1 MEHMVD
7 MTLPSTRRAEP
18 PRYFR
23 AKVEVQRRIEQLGHG
38 DTLQAER
45 RLADQLGVSRTTL
58 RKALAELSAEGV
70 LRREHGSGTYVA
82 PPKIVRVRQLTSLSE
97 DFGVDGKTV
106 ASRVL
111 SCDHVAAD
119 AETQAAL
126 ELGRG
131 ARVYR
136 VTRLRIVDDEPL
148 AIEVANLRG
157 PLRGLAARL
166 DEQASLYEALRVHY
180 SREIAF
186 VEDTVETALASPDEA
201 ELLGVAT
208 GHPLLMVHRL
218 GRDGAGTALEWTR
231 SVYRGDRFKF
241 VARATADRP
250 APGERP
256 SVAH

>member
-1 MEHMVD
+1 MVD
-7 MTLPSTRRAEP
+7 TTLHGTRHAEL

-38 DTLQAER
+38 DTLPAER

-82 PPKIVRVRQLTSLSE
+82 PPKVVRVRQLTSLSE
-97 DFGVDGKTV
+97 DFGVDGKKV
-106 ASRVL
+106 DSRVL
-111 SCDHVAAD
+111 SCDHILAD

-126 ELGRG
+126 ELSRG
-131 ARVYR
+131 TRVYR

-148 AIEVANLRG
+148 AIEVAHLRG
-157 PLRGLAARL
+157 PLRGLAGRL
-166 DEQASLYEALRVHY
+166 EAQASLYEALRVHY
-180 SREIAF
+180 SREIVA

-201 ELLGVAT
+201 ELLSVTT

-218 GRDGAGTALEWTR
+218 GRDGAGEALEWTR

-241 VARATADRP
+241 VARATA
-250 APGERP
+250 APR
-256 SVAH
+256 